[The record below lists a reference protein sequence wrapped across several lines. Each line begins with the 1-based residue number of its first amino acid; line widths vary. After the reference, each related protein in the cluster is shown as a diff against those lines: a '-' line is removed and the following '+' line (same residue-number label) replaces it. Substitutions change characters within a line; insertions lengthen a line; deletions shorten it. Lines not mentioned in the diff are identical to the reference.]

1 MNTLRSRI
9 FLLGALGAAA
19 LPHLRAAATAPTSD
33 LVAPEKRRPIVETAL
48 RLAKPP
54 QPAPLAADLNQPFNP
69 PAFGQPD
76 PEELRAIAAAQA
88 AAAAQASAAAKPSS
102 DSDFL
107 RAIASRVQP
116 SGSLS
121 LGGEP
126 RLIFGKNRLRVGDH
140 LTVSYEGQDYT
151 LELTAIDR
159 TTFTLRL
166 NKEEVVRPI
175 KPPKSP

>member
-1 MNTLRSRI
+1 MKPPRLQLVLLPVALLAFLASRSW
-9 FLLGALGAAA
+9 AAPA
-19 LPHLRAAATAPTSD
+19 SD
-33 LVAPEKRRPIVETAL
+33 LVSPERRRPTVELAE

-54 QPAPLAADLNQPFNP
+54 LPAPLGADLVQPFNP
-69 PAFGQPD
+69 AAFGQPD

-88 AAAAQASAAAKPSS
+88 AAAAASAPSKPST

-107 RAIASRVQP
+107 RAIAARVMP
-116 SGSLS
+116 SGTLI

-126 RLIFGKNRLRVGDH
+126 RLIFGKKRLRVGDQ
-140 LTVSYEGQDYT
+140 LTVSYDGQDYN

-166 NKEEVVRPI
+166 NKDEITRPI
-175 KPPKSP
+175 KPPKTP